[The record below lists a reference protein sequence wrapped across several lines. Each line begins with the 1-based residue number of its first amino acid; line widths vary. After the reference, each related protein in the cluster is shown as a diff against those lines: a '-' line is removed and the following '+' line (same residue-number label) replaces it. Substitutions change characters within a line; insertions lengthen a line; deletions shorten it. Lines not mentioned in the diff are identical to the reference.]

1 MMKSLYKSNEK
12 VCVVCQGL
20 VARGID
26 TKNIDFVLN
35 YDFPSDVKQFI
46 HRCGRTGRNGQ
57 LGEGVFSCEFFMCSV
72 VFCYTIRSDFV

>member
-1 MMKSLYKSNEK
+1 MKTIHTHQDSP
-12 VCVVCQGL
+12 CCMICQGL

-26 TKNIDFVLN
+26 TKNVDFVLN

-57 LGEGVFSCEFFMCSV
+57 SGEGF
-72 VFCYTIRSDFV
+72 IL